1 MTEFT
6 TVYQRFEGLTPDGQD
21 LSGEVTGEV
30 TFTPMLAYG
39 EAYRTDDA
47 TIPSSEI
54 SVEVKNEEVT
64 AQLFAGGPNSN
75 PEKVRWVASYDLKVD
90 GQRAYLRAFDFEA
103 VPGGTIDLTDV
114 APIAGSPTPGVT
126 RGPAGPAGP
135 AGADGPPGPPGAP
148 GPAGEPGPA
157 GQDGSVRFESLTVE
171 QIQEITGPPGP
182 QGDPGL
188 PGPVGPQGP
197 QGESIRGEQG
207 LPGPEGPQGP
217 RGFQGDQGEPGPQ
230 GAPGEQGPA
239 GEKGRGVASI
249 TDLDGNGIATITY
262 TDFTNEPL
270 PLPVGPQGPEGPVGP
285 EGPQGPVGD
294 LSPGDRRSVDT
305 AIAGLSE
312 IDEAVSQ
319 AGQSRDESVQSA
331 AASLVS
337 AELAAMEKE
346 DSGVRIED
354 TAGAQLFI
362 GDRLVYSETPVLNI
376 SELTTGSVSTKEKN
390 HHGFYARRIGNEIR
404 VWGVGTFV
412 APGTSVLT
420 LPRWLRPAIR
430 YGVLGVCA
438 IEDQMGFV
446 ANHRSI
452 PELMV
457 YGVSVAVG
465 VEIEFNVSFSTDQ
478 EWPESITL

>member
-64 AQLFAGGPNSN
+64 VQLFAGGPNSN
-75 PEKVRWVASYDLKVD
+75 PEKVRWVVSYDLKVD

-103 VPGGTIDLTDV
+103 VPGGTVDLTDV

-126 RGPAGPAGP
+126 RGPAGPPGP

-157 GQDGSVRFESLTVE
+157 GQDGSVRFEDLTAE

-217 RGFQGDQGEPGPQ
+217 RGFQGDQGEPGPP
-230 GAPGEQGPA
+230 GAPGEQGPQ
-239 GEKGRGVASI
+239 GEPGRGIASI
-249 TDLDGNGIATITY
+249 TDHDGNGIATITY
-262 TDFTNEPL
+262 TDFTTEPL
-270 PLPVGPQGPEGPVGP
+270 PLPAGPQGEQGPEGDQGPEGP
-285 EGPQGPVGD
+285 EGPQGP
-294 LSPGDRRSVDT
+294 
-305 AIAGLSE
+305 AG
-312 IDEAVSQ
+312 
-319 AGQSRDESVQSA
+319 ESVQGPQGERGEPGPQGIPGEKGDQGPQGPAGEVPEADLERIDALEEA
-331 AASLVS
+331 ALLAPTFEIVSESPSNPDPNVVYLVF
-337 AELAAMEKE
+337 
-346 DSGVRIED
+346 G
-354 TAGAQLFI
+354 
-362 GDRLVYSETPVLNI
+362 
-376 SELTTGSVSTKEKN
+376 
-390 HHGFYARRIGNEIR
+390 
-404 VWGVGTFV
+404 
-412 APGTSVLT
+412 
-420 LPRWLRPAIR
+420 
-430 YGVLGVCA
+430 
-438 IEDQMGFV
+438 
-446 ANHRSI
+446 
-452 PELMV
+452 
-457 YGVSVAVG
+457 
-465 VEIEFNVSFSTDQ
+465 
-478 EWPESITL
+478 